1 MKMIVRAVLIAV
13 AALVPALLMTG
24 QAHAVT
30 SKGFPYLSRGQSLL
44 PPNYLYTPLQNAYYV
59 IMQGDGNLVEYGTSS
74 SGPRE
79 GACWSTGTWGH
90 QGAYATYENS
100 GNLIITDETGRTT
113 LWSSHTAGQSGTTVN
128 VTNTGALWIGNK
140 EIVGP
145 EPACNG
151 PSPS

>member
-1 MKMIVRAVLIAV
+1 MKVIVRTALIAV
-13 AALVPALLMTG
+13 AALLPALLITT

-30 SKGFPYLSRGQSLL
+30 STGFPYLSRGYSLFA
-44 PPNYLYTPLQNAYYV
+44 PNYLYTPSRNSYYL
-59 IMQGDGNLVEYGTSS
+59 IMQDDGNLVEYGTSS

-79 GACWSTGTWGH
+79 GACWSTGTWGN
-90 QGAYATYENS
+90 QGAYASYQNS
-100 GNLIITDETGRTT
+100 GSLVIQDELGRII
-113 LWSSHTAGQSGTTVN
+113 WSSHTNGVAGADVN
-128 VTNTGALWIGNK
+128 ITDTGAVWVGQR